1 MVLFTINYGAFL
13 FLLMVIDI
21 GLQQSDIKTANMVYN
36 SVIVSVF
43 PYSGHKAIVT
53 GQIDLFTALLSWLPG
68 DMPSSLYWWL

>member
-1 MVLFTINYGAFL
+1 MTIKYGTFL
-13 FLLMVIDI
+13 FPLFVIDI

-53 GQIDLFTALLSWLPG
+53 VR
-68 DMPSSLYWWL
+68 